1 LPEAKA
7 QMQQHLQESLE
18 HQKRLQQIISRLGGE
33 STVEKLG
40 LPLSSYPDIIVKM
53 MTNSITKQKWELK
66 KAEYDMIVE
75 NAEVTC
81 YLMLIGKAQMA
92 GGVFSHAIE
101 PLSQNM
107 KDEQNMVEW
116 IKTNSPGM
124 LAQLWPQIQSA
135 ITSSSSPKSSQSPTD
150 SQ

>member
-1 LPEAKA
+1 
-7 QMQQHLQESLE
+7 MQQHLQESLE

-33 STVEKLG
+33 PTVEKLG

-53 MTNSITKQKWELK
+53 MTNSITKQEWELK

-81 YLMLIGKAQMA
+81 YLMLIGKAQIT
-92 GGVFSHAIE
+92 GGVFLESIE

-107 KDEQNMVEW
+107 KDKGNMVDG
-116 IKTNSPGM
+116 IKTNSPGN
-124 LAQLWPQIQSA
+124 AS
-135 ITSSSSPKSSQSPTD
+135 
-150 SQ
+150 